1 MPELDFARQLAADAD
16 QCVKCGLCVP
26 RCPTWIASGN
36 EANSPRGRI
45 MLMEAFARDGSL
57 PAGGERYLDAC
68 LNCGLCEEICPSN
81 VPYSRMLRR
90 TMAAV
95 RPRPTLLA
103 RLLLGLAGKSWRAAV
118 LRMLRTAARM
128 AGAPL
133 AKLLPP
139 AWRMA
144 IAWMRAP
151 STPAPQ
157 LQRASTKQGQVQLLG
172 GCFASS
178 LDRETLAATQ
188 SLLGACGWDVAG
200 VEEQCCGAIYSQAG
214 QADAAASC
222 AQRHQQ
228 LAADGATL
236 LTTSP
241 ACALDLHEHKHYGDR
256 VLEAGAFLL
265 KHADQLP
272 PLRPLASA
280 STVFIHLPCTQQ
292 RLPDRGA
299 WVAKLLERI
308 PQAQLRM
315 LPGNDACCGAG
326 GLRGL
331 GHPTTTAKLGARIAA
346 QARDELQPEDVIVSS
361 NYACRCQLHASLQ
374 AAGLANRIIDPCS
387 LLAQAAAA

>member
-1 MPELDFARQLAADAD
+1 MPELELAKQLAADAD

-57 PAGGERYLDAC
+57 PGGGERYLDAC

-81 VPYSRMLRR
+81 VPYGRMIKR

-95 RPRPTLLA
+95 RPQQTLLA
-103 RLLLGLAGKSWRAAV
+103 RLMLGLAGKSWRAAA
-118 LRMLRTAARM
+118 LRMLRAAARI
-128 AGAPL
+128 GAPL
-133 AKLLPP
+133 ARLLPP

-144 IAWMRAP
+144 LAWMRAP
-151 STPAPQ
+151 STSSPQ
-157 LQRASTKQGQVQLLG
+157 LQRAAATHGQVRLLG

-178 LDRETLAATQ
+178 LDSETLAATQ
-188 SLLGACGWDVAG
+188 SLLGACGWNVTG
-200 VEEQCCGAIYSQAG
+200 VEEQCCGAIYSQTG
-214 QADAAASC
+214 QAEQANNC

-228 LAADGATL
+228 LAADGTTL

-241 ACALDLHEHKHYGDR
+241 ACALELQEHQHYGDR

-272 PLRPLASA
+272 PLRPIA
-280 STVFIHLPCTQQ
+280 STPTIFIHLPCTQQ

-299 WVAKLLERI
+299 WVKLLLAKI
-308 PQAQLRM
+308 PQAKLRM
-315 LPGNDACCGAG
+315 LPGNEACCGAG

-331 GHPTTTAKLGARIAA
+331 EHPATTAKLGERIAA
-346 QARDELQPEDVIVSS
+346 QARNELQPEDVIVSS

>member
-1 MPELDFARQLAADAD
+1 MPELELAKQLAADAD

-81 VPYSRMLRR
+81 VSYGRMIKR

-95 RPRPTLLA
+95 RPRQTLLG
-103 RLLLGLAGKSWRAAV
+103 RLLLGLAGKSWRAGA
-118 LRMLRTAARM
+118 LRILRTAARI
-128 AGAPL
+128 GAPL
-133 AKLLPP
+133 ARLLPP
-139 AWRMA
+139 AWRMGLV
-144 IAWMRAP
+144 WMRTP
-151 STPAPQ
+151 STPVPQ
-157 LQRASTKQGQVQLLG
+157 LQRAATTQGQVRLLG

-178 LDRETLAATQ
+178 LDNETLAATQ
-188 SLLGACGWDVAG
+188 SLLGACGWDVAE

-214 QADAAASC
+214 QDEQAENC

-228 LAADGATL
+228 LAANGTTL

-241 ACALDLHEHKHYGDR
+241 ACALELHERENYGDR
-256 VLEAGAFLL
+256 VLEAGAFVL

-272 PLRPLASA
+272 RLRPLASA

-292 RLPDRGA
+292 RLPGKGA
-299 WVAKLLERI
+299 WVKQLLEKI
-308 PQAQLRM
+308 PQVQLRM
-315 LPGNDACCGAG
+315 LPGNEACCGAG

-331 GHPTTTAKLGARIAA
+331 GHPATTAKLGERIAT
-346 QARDELQPEDVIVSS
+346 QARNELQPEDVIVSS

>member
-1 MPELDFARQLAADAD
+1 MPELEFAKQLAADAD

-45 MLMEAFARDGSL
+45 MLMEAFARDGSM

-81 VPYSRMLRR
+81 VPYTRMIKR

-95 RPRPTLLA
+95 RPRQTLLG
-103 RLLLGLAGKSWRAAV
+103 RLLLGLAGKSWRAAAF
-118 LRMLRTAARM
+118 RMLRAAARI
-128 AGAPL
+128 GAPL
-133 AKLLPP
+133 TRLLPP
-139 AWRMA
+139 AWRLA
-144 IAWMRAP
+144 LTWMRAP
-151 STPAPQ
+151 STSSPQ
-157 LQRASTKQGQVQLLG
+157 LQRAAATQGQVRLLG

-178 LDRETLAATQ
+178 LDSETLAATQ
-188 SLLGACGWDVAG
+188 SLLGACGWDVDG
-200 VEEQCCGAIYSQAG
+200 VEQQCCGAIYSQAG
-214 QADAAASC
+214 QTEQAEEC
-222 AQRHQQ
+222 AQHHQQ
-228 LAADGATL
+228 IAANGTTL

-241 ACALDLHEHKHYGDR
+241 ACALELQEHQHYGDR

-299 WVAKLLERI
+299 WVRLLLAKI
-308 PQAQLRM
+308 PQAKLRM

-331 GHPTTTAKLGARIAA
+331 GHPTTTAKLGERIAA
-346 QARDELQPEDVIVSS
+346 QARNELQPEDVIVSS

-374 AAGLANRIIDPCS
+374 ATGLANRIIDPCS

>member
-1 MPELDFARQLAADAD
+1 MPELELAKQLAADAD

-81 VPYSRMLRR
+81 VSYGRMIKR

-95 RPRPTLLA
+95 RPRQTLLS
-103 RLLLGLAGKSWRAAV
+103 RLLLYLAERPWRAAA
-118 LRMLRTAARM
+118 LRMLRTAARI
-128 AGAPL
+128 GAPL
-133 AKLLPP
+133 ARLLPP
-139 AWRMA
+139 AWSMA
-144 IAWMRAP
+144 LAWMRTP
-151 STPAPQ
+151 STPVPQ
-157 LQRASTKQGQVQLLG
+157 LQRAATTHGQVRLLG

-178 LDRETLAATQ
+178 LDNETLAATQ

-200 VEEQCCGAIYSQAG
+200 IEEQCCGAIYSQAG
-214 QADAAASC
+214 QAEHAENC

-228 LAADGATL
+228 LAANGTTL

-241 ACALDLHEHKHYGDR
+241 ACALELHEREHYGDR
-256 VLEAGAFLL
+256 VLEAGAFVL

-272 PLRPLASA
+272 RLRPIASA
-280 STVFIHLPCTQQ
+280 STIFIHLPCTQQ
-292 RLPDRGA
+292 RLPGKGA
-299 WVAKLLERI
+299 WVAQLLEKI
-308 PQAQLRM
+308 PQAKLRM

-331 GHPTTTAKLGARIAA
+331 GHPATTATLGERVAT
-346 QARDELQPEDVIVSS
+346 QARDVLHPDDVIVSS
-361 NYACRCQLHASLQ
+361 NYACRCQLHASLR